1 MPRRVKKYAAD
12 SGKYANSIRSLQQ
25 TLANTPTLY
34 DFLPG
39 VCMGARET
47 PGVSHVRNTEAGRKL
62 EAIDKA
68 AFLRDAQLAC
78 CAHCDF
84 ITNLFYITSYV
95 HCASTSWRR
104 PKSRNFLPMSWSWST
119 TMALSLRDGITLN
132 FHTSCSTSK
141 HACQVCASPLLRGNA
156 LATLKIA
163 ELSLDARLQQVALD
177 VAGIKALKFS
187 IISPC
192 TVARCVRRDGCLCT
206 TRGSRQEEKHGANEG
221 RTADVV
227 DSGRDFAHG
236 WHVVHP
242 RRHLRV
248 QFVVFRC

>member
-78 CAHCDF
+78 
-84 ITNLFYITSYV
+84 
-95 HCASTSWRR
+95 
-104 PKSRNFLPMSWSWST
+104 
-119 TMALSLRDGITLN
+119 
-132 FHTSCSTSK
+132 
-141 HACQVCASPLLRGNA
+141 LLRPEQTDRMA
-156 LATLKIA
+156 RIPPLAADHPPKERMANVTTCTTGGYEFVSRRFKVLAEARTVISLQTYFTLRATSIA
-163 ELSLDARLQQVALD
+163 HQRLGDARNH
-177 VAGIKALKFS
+177 GTFS
-187 IISPC
+187 
-192 TVARCVRRDGCLCT
+192 R
-206 TRGSRQEEKHGANEG
+206 
-221 RTADVV
+221 
-227 DSGRDFAHG
+227 
-236 WHVVHP
+236 
-242 RRHLRV
+242 
-248 QFVVFRC
+248 